1 MIQSVWLSKL
11 LQKILNEPGNVLF
24 VSHNNV
30 RKIFSAE
37 EDLIIFQNRTAAEV
51 RVCIRVRIPQE
62 EPEPESDGNGD
73 SDSYAGKGES
83 RQMSLF
89 DFLDDDKDDGGDD
102 E

>member
-1 MIQSVWLSKL
+1 MLK
-11 LQKILNEPGNVLF
+11 
-24 VSHNNV
+24 
-30 RKIFSAE
+30 
-37 EDLIIFQNRTAAEV
+37 
-51 RVCIRVRIPQE
+51 E

-102 E
+102 EWCTQMIIVMPVGGQLFRTFREIATIHSREMAMNDVPAYVIL

>member
-1 MIQSVWLSKL
+1 MLK
-11 LQKILNEPGNVLF
+11 
-24 VSHNNV
+24 
-30 RKIFSAE
+30 
-37 EDLIIFQNRTAAEV
+37 
-51 RVCIRVRIPQE
+51 E